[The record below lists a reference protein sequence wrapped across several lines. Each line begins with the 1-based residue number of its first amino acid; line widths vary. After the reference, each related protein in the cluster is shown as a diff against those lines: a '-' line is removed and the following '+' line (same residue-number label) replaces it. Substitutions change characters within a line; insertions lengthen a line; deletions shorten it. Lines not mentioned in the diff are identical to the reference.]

1 MKVAV
6 ITPYFNARE
15 DWLRQCHES
24 VMRQSFPCTHIMVA
38 DGRPQAIVDRMA
50 VQHIKLPVNAQDY
63 GDTPR
68 GIGSVLAISQG
79 FDAIAYLDDDNWYYP
94 EHIETMVQ
102 LHRQSNAAV
111 ISAYRNLHRLDGS
124 LLGPCHEVDGKTF
137 VDVNCF
143 FFTREAFT
151 LVPEWWMMKSY
162 HHPIDDRVILA
173 HIRHKN
179 LSHVHSTVPTVAYR
193 TAFKVHYK
201 NFGEDPPPGTKGGDA
216 ILSSIDQ
223 VRVDQGEFC
232 LLPGVDP

>member
-15 DWLRQCHES
+15 DWLTQCHES
-24 VMRQSFPCTHIMVA
+24 VMRQTHPCTHIMVA
-38 DGRPQAIVDRMA
+38 DGRPQAIVDRLK
-50 VQHIKLPVNAQDY
+50 VQHIKLPVNVRDY

-68 GIGSVLAISQG
+68 GIGSVLAIGQG

-102 LHRQSNAAV
+102 VHLQSNAAV
-111 ISAYRNLHRLDGS
+111 ITAFRNLHRLDGS
-124 LLGPCHEVDGKTF
+124 LLGPCPEVDGVKF
-137 VDVNCF
+137 VDANCY

-151 LVPEWWMMKSY
+151 VVPVWWMMKPY
-162 HHPIDDRVILA
+162 HHAIDDRVILA

-201 NFGEDPPPGTKGGDA
+201 NFGEEPPPGTKDSDE
-216 ILSSIDQ
+216 ILRSIEK
-223 VRVDQGEFC
+223 VKVDQGEFC
-232 LLPGVDP
+232 LLPGVDS